1 MVRYFSLDFNDIQ
14 KQSTRKTL
22 RSLLSQ
28 LPLQCKNILQDL
40 EKSYQNCGEGQ
51 QQPLETTI
59 RSLFSEVLS
68 RPGQK
73 FIFLDTLDE
82 CTDREEFLTFVRE
95 LMKLKPLG
103 LHILTTSR
111 RERDVKEEL
120 SSVADFIIINI

>member
-14 KQSTRKTL
+14 KLSTRKTL

-40 EKSYQNCGEGQ
+40 EKSYQNCGEVQ
-51 QQPLETTI
+51 QHPLETTI

-73 FIFLDTLDE
+73 FTFLDTLDE

-103 LHILTTSR
+103 LHTLTTSR
-111 RERDVKEEL
+111 RERDVEEEL
-120 SSVADFIIINI
+120 SSVADLIIINI